1 MNVLMRRGK
10 GFTLLELLV
19 ALFVTAIMFALGYG
33 ALTDIARH
41 RVDIKNAQSS
51 LGELQRAVRLMTD
64 DLSQL
69 HPRPIRDELGRVY
82 APALVGESGTPSPIA
97 LTRGG
102 RASTSSH
109 ARSTL
114 QRVEYLVEGGQLVRF
129 VWPVLD
135 RVQSSNASRRVL
147 MSGVRSIDL
156 RYLDDRGEWQRNW
169 PTPLMS
175 GESELLAH
183 RRRPRA
189 IEFTLTTEAH
199 GAIRRI
205 VEVPR

>member
-1 MNVLMRRGK
+1 MILLKRRRQ

-19 ALFVTAIMFALGYG
+19 ALFVTAVIFALGYG
-33 ALTDIARH
+33 ALTDVARH
-41 RVDIKNAQSS
+41 RIEIKNAQSS
-51 LGELQRAVRLMTD
+51 LSELQRAVRLLTD
-64 DLSQL
+64 DLAQL
-69 HPRPIRDELGRVY
+69 HPRSIRDELGRVY
-82 APALVGESGTPSPIA
+82 APALVAESGTPAPIA

-109 ARSTL
+109 ALSTL
-114 QRVEYLVEGGQLVRF
+114 QRVEYLIEEGKLVRF

-135 RVQSSNASRRVL
+135 RVQSTTASRRVL
-147 MSGVRSIDL
+147 MSGVRSLEL
-156 RYLDDRGEWQRNW
+156 RYLDDRGDWQRNW
-169 PTPLMS
+169 PAPSMS
-175 GESELLAH
+175 GESELAGH

-205 VEVPR
+205 VEVPQ